1 VLQFLA
7 QSHLFINPLNGV
19 RACAHGQISVRK
31 RLRMGPQLYRDS
43 LHYFRFACY
52 EIKGTLYAV
61 DNQNRLPGVQSGA
74 AFRMIA
80 T

>member
-1 VLQFLA
+1 
-7 QSHLFINPLNGV
+7 
-19 RACAHGQISVRK
+19 
-31 RLRMGPQLYRDS
+31 MGPQLYRDS